1 MKKLTSWCLALILA
15 LPMAAAVYARD
26 YMEGAEYLRLAE
38 PQPTSHADK
47 VEVVELFWYGC
58 PHCYYLEPHIGKW
71 LENKPE
77 DVEFVRLPAV
87 LGKSWE
93 LLGKAYFTAE
103 LLDVV
108 DKIHEPLFEAIHVKN
123 QKFRDVESVEEFF
136 VSHGVA
142 VKDFRNTFHSFAV
155 AVRINNAKLMTRR
168 YAISG
173 VPTLIVNGKFST
185 GASIAGSNEDVIKVV
200 DFLVEQERAADDA
213 APQATATQP

>member
-1 MKKLTSWCLALILA
+1 MKKLTSWLLAVLFS
-15 LPMAAAVYARD
+15 LPTLTAVAAGD
-26 YMEGAEYLRLAE
+26 YMEGAEYLRLVK
-38 PQPTSHADK
+38 PQPTAAADK

-58 PHCYYLEPHIGKW
+58 PHCFYLEPHLDKW
-71 LENKPE
+71 LENKPD

-103 LLDVV
+103 LLGVV
-108 DKIHEPLFEAIHVKN
+108 DKIHQPLFEAIHVKN
-123 QKFRDVESVEEFF
+123 QKFRDVAALEDFF

-142 VKDFRNTFHSFAV
+142 GKDFKNTFHSFAV
-155 AVRINNAKLMTRR
+155 AVKINNAKLMTRR

-185 GASIAGSNEDVIKVV
+185 GASIAGSNEDVIKVL
-200 DFLVEQERAADDA
+200 DFLIKQERAAGDA
-213 APQATATQP
+213 PAQATTVQP

>member
-1 MKKLTSWCLALILA
+1 MKKLTNWCLALMLSLS
-15 LPMAAAVYARD
+15 LPAAVAARD
-26 YMEGAEYLRLAE
+26 YMEGAEYLRLAK
-38 PQPTSHADK
+38 PQPTTAVDK
-47 VEVVELFWYGC
+47 VEVVELFWYAC
-58 PHCYYLEPHIGKW
+58 PHCFYLEPHLGKW

-108 DKIHEPLFEAIHVKN
+108 DRIHVPLFEAIHVKK
-123 QKFRDVESVEEFF
+123 QKFRDVAAVEDFF

-142 VKDFRNTFHSFAV
+142 EKDFRNTFHSFAV
-155 AVRINNAKLMTRR
+155 AVKINNAKLMTRR

-213 APQATATQP
+213 PAQATVDQP

>member
-1 MKKLTSWCLALILA
+1 MKKLSNWCLALMLSLS
-15 LPMAAAVYARD
+15 LPAAVAARD
-26 YMEGAEYLRLAE
+26 YMEGAEYLRLAK
-38 PQPTSHADK
+38 PQPTTVADK

-108 DKIHEPLFEAIHVKN
+108 DRIHEPLFEAIHDKK
-123 QKFRDVESVEEFF
+123 QKFRDVASVEDFF

-142 VKDFRNTFHSFAV
+142 VKDFRDTFNSFAV
-155 AVRINNAKLMTRR
+155 AVKINNAKLMTRR

-173 VPTLIVNGKFST
+173 VPTVIVNGKFST
-185 GASIAGSNEDVIKVV
+185 GASIAGSNEDVIKVI
-200 DFLVEQERAADDA
+200 DYLVEQERVADNASAQTTAA
-213 APQATATQP
+213 QP

>member
-1 MKKLTSWCLALILA
+1 MKKLTNWCLALILS
-15 LPMAAAVYARD
+15 LPLAAAVAAAE
-26 YMEGAEYLRLAE
+26 YMEGAEYMRLAK
-38 PQPTSHADK
+38 PQPTSVADK

-103 LLDVV
+103 LLGVL
-108 DKIHEPLFEAIHVKN
+108 DKIHEPLFEAIHDKKR
-123 QKFRDVESVEEFF
+123 KFRDVAAVEDFF

-142 VKDFRNTFHSFAV
+142 EKDFRNTFHSFAV
-155 AVRINNAKLMTRR
+155 AVRINNAKMMTRR

-173 VPTLIVNGKFST
+173 VPTMIVNGKFST

-200 DFLVEQERAADDA
+200 DFLVEQERAAVDTPARA
-213 APQATATQP
+213 ATRP